1 MISDATPKTL
11 YVSRKVLN
19 AAEIL
24 KWAKSQGFTDT
35 LDADDLHV
43 TVCYSRT
50 PIDWM
55 AVGSAWESKIE
66 IPEGGARIMETFGD
80 AKVLL
85 FKSSDLEWR
94 HGSFIEAG
102 ASWDHPEYQPHITI
116 AYDDTDLS
124 KVEAYKGKIVLGPEI
139 FEEVNDDWRASLSDG
154 VGDGIV
160 HSMIKFTDT
169 HPVGSS
175 RKTAQGYLVATA
187 RIARTGVQEY
197 LASEVGLVG
206 DHMVRI
212 NRPAEE
218 VFHADSIKS
227 LSRVPVT
234 MGHPNV
240 EVTADN
246 WKDLAVG
253 EVGDSVMKDGEW
265 LVVNPML
272 KDSAAIASGLRG
284 LSMGYTAE
292 LRDAPAGSDYD
303 YDMVNIRHNHLALCA
318 LGRAGHEARIG
329 DSADKWG
336 ATPVTVKDDEMTVEV
351 KSVVFGDKAISVEA
365 KDADTVVAILKDHK
379 SAIDAKDAEIGRLE
393 AELAD
398 AKSKVLTD
406 EQVEKLVADRAAAK
420 SKRDAVIAKVGDKA
434 KEWSDAQIEGAYLVV
449 GDADDSVR
457 KAIGDIKPTPDANA
471 LIADAI
477 NKRFNKDAK

>member
-1 MISDATPKTL
+1 MK
-11 YVSRKVLN
+11 
-19 AAEIL
+19 
-24 KWAKSQGFTDT
+24 
-35 LDADDLHV
+35 
-43 TVCYSRT
+43 
-50 PIDWM
+50 
-55 AVGSAWESKIE
+55 
-66 IPEGGARIMETFGD
+66 
-80 AKVLL
+80 
-85 FKSSDLEWR
+85 
-94 HGSFIEAG
+94 
-102 ASWDHPEYQPHITI
+102 
-116 AYDDTDLS
+116 
-124 KVEAYKGKIVLGPEI
+124 
-139 FEEVNDDWRASLSDG
+139 
-154 VGDGIV
+154 
-160 HSMIKFTDT
+160 IKFTDT
-169 HPVGSS
+169 HQIGSA

-197 LASEVGLVG
+197 LARELGMVG
-206 DHMVRI
+206 DGVIRI
-212 NRPAEE
+212 NRSPEQ
-218 VFHADSIKS
+218 VFHTDSIQS

-234 MGHPNV
+234 LGHPDV

-253 EVGDSVMKDGEW
+253 EVGDTVMKDGEW

-272 KDSAAIASGLRG
+272 KDSRAIDSGLRG
-284 LSMGYTAE
+284 LSMGYTAG
-292 LRDAPAGSDYD
+292 LVDAPDGADYD
-303 YDMVNIRHNHLALCA
+303 YDMVDIRHNHLALCA

-420 SKRDAVIAKVGDKA
+420 AKRDAVVAKVGDKA
-434 KEWSDAQIEGAYLVV
+434 KDWSDAQIEGAYLVV

-457 KAIGDIKPTPDANA
+457 KALADIKPTPDANA